1 MRLKPT
7 KFPIALFIAAALLS
21 PPAWSQF
28 ESATVI
34 GNITD
39 PSGAAVQGARVTVTS
54 VQTKV
59 ERQANTG
66 ADGAFE
72 FGNLRVG
79 SYTIQ
84 VEAAGFQAAHTEV
97 FELQTN
103 ARQRVDLALRLG
115 AVTES
120 VEVTGS
126 AALLETDTSS
136 RGVVVGMRQIAEL
149 PLNGRSYADLT
160 LLVPGVAA
168 SPYNNHTQFQR
179 DASFSVNGQQST
191 FNNFLLDGVDNN
203 AYSRSNQ
210 GYSNQIV
217 QPSPDALA
225 EFKLETNNY
234 SAEYGRSPGAV
245 INATIRSGSNELH
258 GAAWEFLRNTSL
270 NAVGFFQPAGGVKPS
285 LVQNQFG
292 GALGGPI
299 RRNKVFF
306 FGDYEGFRQV
316 QRTATFVTIPT
327 TAMASGNLGTPVK
340 NPITGTLYPNGLIPT
355 SDISSFAR
363 QVLAG
368 LPAPNLPG
376 NANNYESMP
385 RAPWSTDK
393 GDVRYD
399 YYISSKVTFFARYS
413 QSDTRL
419 FSPGGLPGPTPD
431 AGATGNVYYRNKQG
445 VAGLTWTV
453 TPRSVLEVRFS
464 GANSDAGKTPVGW
477 GDTSTQFGIPNMPT
491 NADVAGGV
499 PTSQFS
505 GGLTVLGRQPTSPAI
520 SSPRPLDTKLNYA
533 WILGRHSLKFGYE
546 HQSIATADR
555 SEYPEYGWD
564 IYAGLFSDYAVA
576 SPNALQQQVFS
587 LADFMF
593 GARYTYWLSNDVV
606 MNLRQAM
613 HFGYVQDDWRVNR
626 RLTLN
631 LGLRYEFATPEW
643 EQDNRLTNYDPAT
656 HTLIAAKDGSIFD
669 RSLVHPDKNNWAPR
683 LGLALQLRSST
694 VLRAGYGI
702 NYIHFNRGGAWNLLA
717 YNGPAVVSTRVIQSP
732 AMGICASADTAAGAC
747 FRPTY
752 MGYPANFATPATY
765 STAANEVHYIAPD
778 FRAPYV
784 QTWHM
789 SVQQQLAKDWLLEL
803 GYVGN
808 HSVGLILF
816 GDRNQAVP
824 NQLGQNLSLQARRPI
839 PTYSTILQTLNA
851 GFGSYHALQV
861 KLEKRYSQGLTLL
874 SSFTWSKAI
883 DNVPD
888 YIEASGSASM
898 PIVNYNNIA
907 ADRSVSAIDQP
918 INSTTSILYELPF
931 GKGKRFAKAGPLLN
945 AIVGGWSMNLQNT
958 MSAGLPQDV
967 TYSPTTQAQASTYL
981 AARPNLVGN
990 PITPEAQ
997 RTPAN
1002 YLNAAAFSLPS
1013 YTQPFGNAGRNIA
1026 RACSLFQLDLGLHK
1040 EVRIG
1045 EGAKRLQFRAE
1056 AFNALNKT
1064 NFSAPN
1070 TAWNTTA
1077 FGSITSTFPARQMQL
1092 AFKLLF

>member
-1 MRLKPT
+1 MRLKT
-7 KFPIALFIAAALLS
+7 AFFPHAVVLAALLLC
-21 PPAWSQF
+21 PAARAQF
-28 ESATVI
+28 ESATAI

-39 PSGAAVQGARVTVTS
+39 PSGAAVQGARVTLTS
-54 VQTKV
+54 VQTAA
-59 ERQANTG
+59 ERQATTG
-66 ADGAFE
+66 SDGAFE

-79 SYTIQ
+79 AYTIQ
-84 VEAAGFQAAHTEV
+84 VEAAGFQSARTAA

-115 AVTES
+115 AVTDT
-120 VEVTGS
+120 VEVSGS
-126 AALLETDTSS
+126 TALLETDTSS

-191 FNNFLLDGVDNN
+191 FNNFLLDGIDNN

-234 SAEYGRSPGAV
+234 SAEYGRSTGAV
-245 INATIRSGSNELH
+245 INATIRSGTNALH
-258 GAAWEFLRNTSL
+258 GASWEFLRNTSL
-270 NAVGFFQPAGGVKPS
+270 NAVGFFQPAGGVKPA

-292 GALGGPI
+292 GAVGGPI
-299 RRNKVFF
+299 RRNKMFF
-306 FGDYEGFRQV
+306 FADYEGFRQV
-316 QRTATFVTIPT
+316 QHAATFVTIPT
-327 TAMASGNLGTPVK
+327 TAMASGKLGVPVK
-340 NPITGTLYPNGLIPT
+340 NPITGVIYADGIVPASAITP
-355 SDISSFAR
+355 FAR

-385 RAPWSTDK
+385 RAPWYTDK
-393 GDVRYD
+393 GDVRFD
-399 YYISSKVTFFARYS
+399 YYISSRLTFFARYS
-413 QSDTRL
+413 RSDTRL
-419 FSPGGLPGPTPD
+419 YSPGGLPGPTPD
-431 AGATGNVYYRNKQG
+431 ASATGNVYYRNQQG
-445 VAGLTWTV
+445 VAGLTWSV
-453 TPRSVLEVRFS
+453 TPNSVFEARFS
-464 GANSDAGKTPVGW
+464 GGNSDAGKTPVGW
-477 GDTSTQFGIPNMPT
+477 GDNTVQYGIPNLPT
-491 NADVAGGV
+491 DPDVAGGV
-499 PTSQFS
+499 PTSQFA
-505 GGLTVLGRQPTSPAI
+505 GGLTVLGRQSTSPAI
-520 SSPRPLDTKLNYA
+520 SSPRPFDAKLNYA
-533 WILGRHSLKFGYE
+533 WIRGRHSLKFGYE

-564 IYAGLFSDYAVA
+564 IYAGLFSNYTTAA
-576 SPNALQQQVFS
+576 PNALQQQLYS
-587 LADFMF
+587 LADFLF
-593 GARYTYWLSNDVV
+593 GARYNYWLSNSPIV
-606 MNLRQAM
+606 NLRQAM

-643 EQDNRLTNYDPAT
+643 ERDNHLTNYDPTTNKLVPAN
-656 HTLIAAKDGSIFD
+656 GGGIFD
-669 RSLVHPDKNNWAPR
+669 RTLVHPDKKNLAPR
-683 LGLALQLRSST
+683 LGLALQLRPGT
-694 VLRAGYGI
+694 VLRGGYGV
-702 NYIHFNRGGAWNLLA
+702 NYLHFNRGGAWNLLA
-717 YNGPAVVSTRVIQSP
+717 YNGPSVVSTRVIQSP

-784 QTWHM
+784 QTWHL
-789 SVQQQLAKDWLLEL
+789 SVQQELARNWLLEM

-808 HSVGLILF
+808 RSVGLILF
-816 GDRNQAVP
+816 ADRNQALP

-839 PTYSTILQTLNA
+839 PAYSTILQTLNA
-851 GFGSYHALQV
+851 GFGSYHALQI

-883 DNVPD
+883 DNIPD
-888 YIEASGSASM
+888 YVEASGSASM
-898 PIVNYNNIA
+898 PIANYYNVA
-907 ADRSVSAIDQP
+907 ADKSVSAIDQP
-918 INSTTSILYELPF
+918 LNSTTSILYELPF
-931 GKGKRFAKAGPLLN
+931 GKGRRFRTSSPLLG
-945 AIVGGWSMNLQNT
+945 AIVSGWSMNLQNT
-958 MSAGLPQDV
+958 MVAGLPQDV
-967 TYSPTTQAQASTYL
+967 TYSPATQAQASSYL
-981 AARPNLVGN
+981 AARPNLVGD
-990 PITPEAQ
+990 PITPAPQ
-997 RTPAN
+997 RTPATWF
-1002 YLNAAAFSLPS
+1002 NAAAFSLPS

-1026 RACSLFQLDLGLHK
+1026 RAPSQFTLDLGLHK
-1040 EVRIG
+1040 EIQFG
-1045 EGAKRLQFRAE
+1045 EGAARLQFRAE

-1064 NFSAPN
+1064 NFSPPN

-1077 FGSITSTFPARQMQL
+1077 FGAITSTFPARQMQIAL
-1092 AFKLLF
+1092 KFLF